1 MRFTHLTAADY
12 RVMPWANGR
21 GQTVELIRLEDDA
34 GGLKLRLSVADVVE
48 AGAFSR
54 LPGIDRV
61 LTLIEGEG
69 FDLDF
74 GGAVP
79 GRAALPFQPV
89 AFSGD
94 WATSATNL
102 RGPSRDFNVMTP
114 HGRTAVDVALLPQG
128 PSMWP
133 AQRNLAGPPGIS
145 GFYVVAGSAAV
156 GALGLYLGA
165 RELLLVEGNDP
176 IDIDAA
182 GQVLALRL
190 DPLN

>member
-1 MRFTHLTAADY
+1 MRIRHLTPADY

-21 GQTVELIRLEDDA
+21 GQTVELIRLLDDA

-48 AGAFSR
+48 PGSFSS

-61 LTLIEGEG
+61 LTLIEGDG

-74 GGAVP
+74 GGAAP
-79 GRAALPFQPV
+79 GRRVLPFQPV

-94 WATSATNL
+94 WATSAASL

-114 HGRTAVDVALLPQG
+114 AGRSAVTVALLPRG

-133 AQRNLAGPPGIS
+133 AIAQSGSPGTRCFFVIDGSAHVDAPGIT
-145 GFYVVAGSAAV
+145 
-156 GALGLYLGA
+156 LGA
-165 RELLLVEGNDP
+165 RDLLLVEGNDP
-176 IDIDAA
+176 VAIEAP
-182 GQVLALRL
+182 GRVLALRL